1 MTPPRPSGHW
11 LSDSLL
17 RPQIPSSAQQSG
29 TNAPVPVRSDRQDKL
44 KAAHPEPGR

>member
-1 MTPPRPSGHW
+1 MPSSHR
-11 LSDSLL
+11 LSV
-17 RPQIPSSAQQSG
+17 PQSHPQMPSSAQQSG